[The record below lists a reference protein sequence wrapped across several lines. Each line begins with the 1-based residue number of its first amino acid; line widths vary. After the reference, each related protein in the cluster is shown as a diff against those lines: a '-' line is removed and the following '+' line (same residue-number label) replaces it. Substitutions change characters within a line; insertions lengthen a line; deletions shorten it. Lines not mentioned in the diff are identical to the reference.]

1 MKVVKVP
8 RVTRRAFDT
17 HRNASDLLRRQVD
30 QLEHIVT
37 RLRGPHALKRTAR
50 RVRTEAQAAAFVTDA
65 LRVLKL
71 APPAPPA
78 PAKRKPSRRKAA
90 KKSAARKTTKA
101 MKKSTAR
108 KPVKKAKQVKKVKR
122 TARKPAK
129 KTAGRKGRRP

>member
-37 RLRGPHALKRTAR
+37 RLRGPHALKRSAR

-90 KKSAARKTTKA
+90 KKSAGRTTT
-101 MKKSTAR
+101 KKSTAR
-108 KPVKKAKQVKKVKR
+108 KPVKKAKQVKKVK
-122 TARKPAK
+122 
-129 KTAGRKGRRP
+129 KTASRKGRRS